1 MEIEETEK
9 NLSDILKDVHDN
21 TEKFD
26 PQRHFKLMDACKL
39 CKYEDPQFVYISQVL
54 IENQIYFIT
63 NIANITLYY
72 FILPHL

>member
-26 PQRHFKLMDACKL
+26 PQKHFKLMDACKL
-39 CKYEDPQFVYISQVL
+39 WKYEDPPFEYLAQF
-54 IENQIYFIT
+54 
-63 NIANITLYY
+63 
-72 FILPHL
+72 